1 MVNGNRWKKI
11 SMWQLERPTKMT
23 VTRSGASG
31 PQEERRKA
39 LKVKMRRKPRS
50 HLHLSCWRVPERA
63 RAMVEVIGVAGAVAT
78 MDDTK
83 ISAGAE
89 TRLLWRTQ
97 ASLCLLVCQ
106 DAKIQCQHRHMRN
119 AQIFTL
125 EVCVLT
131 YKQTQWGLCSA
142 STAKSRMS
150 NSSPKSRNRWL
161 PCWNSRTSMMRA
173 GSKKTC
179 TRTCQRDWIRRT
191 ASSWDLPFRDILLLA
206 KQHVFFVFCC
216 WTSAAGDYCRSCT
229 KLSMSLT
236 TMRMFQRSQKM
247 AFSFWSIQQSQ
258 YVLAFHWH
266 FWHFWH
272 WVFDWLGSQYKR
284 KSWSVRRW
292 GSGKMK
298 EATKRRLGL
307 TLIFLGAMLQVV
319 IETLTEKPRNVYRIV
334 AASRRASWVECNL
347 SRFYFECVP
356 RISSSQWLQWKIIC
370 LSWPVTSCH
379 WLAVILHKTRHSR
392 RSAQLLECHFPC
404 CRVCCNSQRSIGIA
418 RRMQG
423 AGVSP
428 TVKHS
433 WEKIVQKRI
442 CRIRIVCICFFM
454 GVFIYSPY
462 LYTVYL
468 TFYMHFSYIMS
479 W

>member
-1 MVNGNRWKKI
+1 MHMLHIHHLAESVSPSVGMVCKAGHGYGCKCSACGRK
-11 SMWQLERPTKMT
+11 
-23 VTRSGASG
+23 GAK
-31 PQEERRKA
+31 QA
-39 LKVKMRRKPRS
+39 V
-50 HLHLSCWRVPERA
+50 A
-63 RAMVEVIGVAGAVAT
+63 RALQEMVKWEHPIGRFGREAQELAANLPQ
-78 MDDTK
+78 K
-83 ISAGAE
+83 RE
-89 TRLLWRTQ
+89 
-97 ASLCLLVCQ
+97 LLVDSKDESAQ
-106 DAKIQCQHRHMRN
+106 KRNRSQYRHMRH

-125 EVCVLT
+125 VVCVLT

-142 STAKSRMS
+142 SRAKSRMS

-173 GSKKTC
+173 GSKKAC

-191 ASSWDLPFRDILLLA
+191 ASSWDLPFHDILLLA

-229 KLSMSLT
+229 KLSVSLT

-247 AFSFWSIQQSQ
+247 AFSLWSIQQSQ
-258 YVLAFHWH
+258 YVLAFHWN

-298 EATKRRLGL
+298 EATKIRLGL

-319 IETLTEKPRNVYRIV
+319 IEALPEKPRNVYRIV
-334 AASRRASWVECNL
+334 AASRMASWVECNL

-356 RISSSQWLQWKIIC
+356 RISRSQWLQWKIIC

-379 WLAVILHKTRHSR
+379 WLAVILRKTRHSR

-423 AGVSP
+423 AVRVCLLQSN
-428 TVKHS
+428 TV
-433 WEKIVQKRI
+433 
-442 CRIRIVCICFFM
+442 
-454 GVFIYSPY
+454 G
-462 LYTVYL
+462 
-468 TFYMHFSYIMS
+468 
-479 W
+479 